1 MKHLNNYII
10 EQQIDKLNEG
20 LLDKLMNWFKNL
32 FKSQQEL
39 KENTLDVDIK
49 NIKGPEKPAKLE
61 DIEKNKEE
69 MNLINDPNVGFP
81 IMSSLLKNKKK
92 YLTQELSKD
101 SINEYKP
108 LVNRYFYVTEGNKY
122 DIGIIMY
129 DTSIKND
136 KNFINM
142 LNFEVIAKV
151 NNKTNVEKFIFKT
164 FEDNMK
170 KEYEGIQYINKHQ
183 RIFLT
188 LKSKLGFKENE
199 KNKDILEKQF

>member
-10 EQQIDKLNEG
+10 EQQINQLNEG

-32 FKSQQEL
+32 YKSQQEL
-39 KENTLDVDIK
+39 KENTLDVDVK
-49 NIKGPEKPAKLE
+49 NIKGPEKPTPLE

-81 IMSSLLKNKKK
+81 IMSALLKNKKK

-108 LVNRYFYVTEGNKY
+108 LVNRYFYVAEGNKY

-129 DTSIKND
+129 DESIKND
-136 KNFINM
+136 NNYVNMINLEVIDQVSDKKEIQTFIN
-142 LNFEVIAKV
+142 KS
-151 NNKTNVEKFIFKT
+151 
-164 FEDNMK
+164 FEDKMK
-170 KEYEGIQYINKHQ
+170 KKYKGAQYTGNHPSVKGILITQQY
-183 RIFLT
+183 
-188 LKSKLGFKENE
+188 KSENN
-199 KNKDILEKQF
+199 NKDILFKNF